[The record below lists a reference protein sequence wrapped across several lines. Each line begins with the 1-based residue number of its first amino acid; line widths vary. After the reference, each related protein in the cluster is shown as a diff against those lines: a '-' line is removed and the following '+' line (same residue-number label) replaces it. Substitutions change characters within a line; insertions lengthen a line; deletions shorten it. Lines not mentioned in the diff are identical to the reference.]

1 MNVEDF
7 IDILGSD
14 FYAGVPDS
22 LLKPLC
28 DFLIDKYGEGNKNH
42 VIAANEGN
50 AVAVAAGYY
59 LSTGK
64 VPVIYMQNSGQGNII
79 NPIVSLLNNHVYA
92 IPELFVIGWR
102 GEPNIK
108 DEPQHLYQGEI
119 TLSLLDAVDVTYFV
133 LKENTKADEFIDTM
147 GKFRELFG
155 KGKSAAI
162 VVSQNA
168 LNYSCKN
175 AYTNSY
181 MMRREDV
188 IKEIISV
195 SGDSPII
202 STTGKAS
209 RELFELRESDAVRE
223 RNVSVHSKDFLTVG
237 SMGHS
242 SSIALGV
249 ALQTSGKD
257 VWCIDGD
264 GAAIMHMG
272 AMAVIGKIHPENF
285 IHIVIN
291 NEAHESVGGAPTAAS
306 NIDFV
311 SIAKA
316 CNYDYA
322 VSVDCMDDLKTV
334 LYEYKCKRG
343 LRFLEV
349 KSAVGSRRD
358 LGRPTLSPSENKTIF
373 MDFLKSCM

>member
-42 VIAANEGN
+42 VITANEGN

-79 NPIVSLLNNHVYA
+79 NPIASLLNNHVYA

-108 DEPQHLYQGEI
+108 DEPQHLYQGKI

-147 GKFRELFG
+147 EKFRELFG

-168 LNYSCKN
+168 LNYSFKN

-181 MMRREDV
+181 MMCREDV

-237 SMGHS
+237 
-242 SSIALGV
+242 
-249 ALQTSGKD
+249 
-257 VWCIDGD
+257 
-264 GAAIMHMG
+264 
-272 AMAVIGKIHPENF
+272 
-285 IHIVIN
+285 
-291 NEAHESVGGAPTAAS
+291 
-306 NIDFV
+306 
-311 SIAKA
+311 
-316 CNYDYA
+316 
-322 VSVDCMDDLKTV
+322 
-334 LYEYKCKRG
+334 
-343 LRFLEV
+343 
-349 KSAVGSRRD
+349 
-358 LGRPTLSPSENKTIF
+358 
-373 MDFLKSCM
+373 